1 MGEPTTLK
9 ATELEWHVAEAPDDN
24 TATGFS
30 IKDSEDRRVCDFDE
44 CFEFDR
50 KDLRGIALLI
60 AQTPAMLKLL
70 DDIARSGKLSLA
82 QYTKLKAIKKRIRG
96 EK

>member
-1 MGEPTTLK
+1 MGEPITLK
-9 ATELEWHVAEAPDDN
+9 ATELEWYVAETSDDN
-24 TATGFS
+24 TATGIS

-50 KDLRGIALLI
+50 KDLMGIALLI
-60 AQTPAMLKLL
+60 SQTPAMLKLL
-70 DDIARSGKLSLA
+70 DDIARSGRLNLA
-82 QYTKLKAIKKRIRG
+82 QYTKLKTIKKRIRG

>member
-1 MGEPTTLK
+1 MSEPTTLK
-9 ATELEWHVAEAPDDN
+9 ATELDWHVAEAPDDN
-24 TATGFS
+24 TATGIS
-30 IKDSEDRRVCDFDE
+30 IKDSEDRRICDFDE

-50 KDLRGIALLI
+50 KDLMGIALLI
-60 AQTPAMLKLL
+60 SQTPAMLKLL

-82 QYTKLKAIKKRIRG
+82 QYTKLKAIKKKIRG